1 MTRRV
6 RLHGDFLADFKRQTA
21 WLERRADLA
30 WIEGLEA
37 DVIRAV
43 DLLSAYPAAGVL
55 QHREGSIALRR
66 LVLSSTPYL
75 AWYVYDEGMRAGD
88 LWLVRLFHSRQLRP
102 GPAPSRWLR
111 GRVTEK

>member
-1 MTRRV
+1 M
-6 RLHGDFLADFKRQTA
+6 A
-21 WLERRADLA
+21 RAPGELA

-43 DLLSAYPAAGVL
+43 DLLSAYPAAGAL
-55 QHREGSIALRR
+55 QHREDTIASRR

-75 AWYVYDEGMRAGD
+75 AWYVHDDRPDGD

-102 GPAPSRWLR
+102 APAPSRWLR
-111 GRVTEK
+111 RRVTER

>member
-6 RLHGDFLADFKRQTA
+6 RLHGDFLADFERQVA
-21 WLERRADLA
+21 WLERRAELA

-43 DLLSAYPAAGVL
+43 DLLTAYPAAGVL
-55 QHREGSIALRR
+55 QHREGSVALRR

-75 AWYVYDEGMRAGD
+75 AWYVYDEARAAGD

-102 GPAPSRWLR
+102 APALSRWLR
-111 GRVTEK
+111 RRVTDQ

>member
-1 MTRRV
+1 VTRRV
-6 RLHGDFLADFKRQTA
+6 RLHGDFLTDFERQIA
-21 WLERRADLA
+21 WLERRAELG

-55 QHREGSIALRR
+55 QHQEGSIALRR

-75 AWYVYDEGMRAGD
+75 AWYVYDEGVPAGD

-102 GPAPSRWLR
+102 TPAPSRWLR
-111 GRVTEK
+111 RRVTE